1 MTSLLRLSKA
11 ADLLGVTTH
20 TLRVWDTKGTIRTV
34 RSPGG
39 HRLVPVSEVERL
51 RGQKIQQRE
60 ISLVYARCSTR
71 KQKANLERQVG
82 RLLEHCA
89 SQCWKVELF
98 KDIGSG
104 FNDNRRQF
112 KRMLRRITQPDI
124 ERVVVEYKDRLCRYG
139 FSLFEEYCSGHGVRV
154 VILHEEDSKDFE
166 QEFAQDVVAL
176 VTSFSARLYGRRG
189 GRKQWLSSAEESQRL
204 GLLNQDSSCGPF

>member
-1 MTSLLRLSKA
+1 MSSKSTMSSLLRLSKA
-11 ADLLGVTTH
+11 ADLLGVTTR
-20 TLRVWDTKGTIRTV
+20 TLRTWDAKGTLKTI

-39 HRLVPVSEVERL
+39 HRLVPFSEVERL
-51 RGQKIQQRE
+51 RGQEVLSRE
-60 ISLVYARCSTR
+60 VSLVYARCSTR

-89 SQCWKVELF
+89 SQGWKVELF

-104 FNDNRRQF
+104 LNDNRRQF
-112 KRMLRRITQPDI
+112 KRLLRRITQSDV
-124 ERVVVEYKDRLCRYG
+124 ERVVIEYKDRLCRYG
-139 FSLFEEYCSGHGVRV
+139 FSLFEEYCSGHGV
-154 VILHEEDSKDFE
+154 VILVLQEGESKEFE

-189 GRKQWLSSAEESQRL
+189 GRKKGTTS
-204 GLLNQDSSCGPF
+204 